1 MGAAGGRGTAGVG
14 GQRVP
19 LKWQSAMRLF
29 CSTSVRATKSSASA
43 CQDVP
48 RHGQRAANSFKHLSL
63 SLPAAAL
70 YATHA
75 RGGTVLRRLWACNFV
90 SNFRLSSTQYQHRP
104 KPALIPCSP
113 ALYLPASPP
122 AASLPPRLLPAV
134 SCSLL
139 VLALWLSHEA
149 ASPEAF
155 LTTCWHQLSSGRRI
169 WAKLT
174 AAPLSLPAPAP
185 AAISRALSVY
195 LVANALRLFMA
206 PTIHTESERESS
218 LASRDP

>member
-29 CSTSVRATKSSASA
+29 CSTSVRATKFSASA

-122 AASLPPRLLPAV
+122 AACCLLLPSSPRFVAFTRGCQSGSV
-134 SCSLL
+134 SYD
-139 VLALWLSHEA
+139 VLASTVEWPQDLGQA
-149 ASPEAF
+149 YCCP
-155 LTTCWHQLSSGRRI
+155 
-169 WAKLT
+169 
-174 AAPLSLPAPAP
+174 SLPARPC
-185 AAISRALSVY
+185 SCC
-195 LVANALRLFMA
+195 
-206 PTIHTESERESS
+206 H
-218 LASRDP
+218 